1 MSGSNDT
8 SEICCRCG
16 KVELRATGAPI
27 ITSCCFCDSCRTA
40 GRTLEH
46 LPGASPV
53 LTPDGGTDFV
63 LMRKN
68 GVECRRGSELLAE
81 YRLTRASATRR
92 IVATCC
98 NSYMFLDFTPGH
110 WVSVVRNLLPPSA
123 RQPVEVYMMLGDL
136 PEGAPPPTGS
146 APGAKRLPL
155 RFMRKLLLSWAGMG
169 FRRPKIDFVT
179 RQLDL

>member
-1 MSGSNDT
+1 MPGPIDSSQIV
-8 SEICCRCG
+8 SCRCG
-16 KVELRATGAPI
+16 QVELRMTGAPI

-46 LPGASPV
+46 LPGAPAV

-68 GVECRRGSELLAE
+68 GVECLCGSELLAG
-81 YRLTRASATRR
+81 YRLKPASATRR

-110 WVSVVRNLLPPSA
+110 WVSVVRNLLPPST
-123 RQPVEVYMMLGDL
+123 RPPVEVYMMLGDL
-136 PEGAPPPTGS
+136 PEGVVPAGDVPR
-146 APGAKRLPL
+146 AKRLPF

-179 RQLDL
+179 RPLDS